1 MSEIPSVPASDYLQR
16 AQVRLQALQAS
27 GLQRQ
32 RLLRTGGAGRLIT
45 LDGKDCLNFSSN
57 DYLGLN
63 THPDLPEIARRAACQ
78 YGNGSSGSALV
89 SGYSEPLQALEQAI
103 ATLTGRTAA
112 VVFSS
117 GYLANLALAQVFCQ
131 RGQTVLEDR
140 LNHASLIDSA
150 RLAGCRLKRYRHADA
165 ADLAHKV
172 ERGESR
178 QVGLVCTDAVF
189 SMDGDTAPLPELA
202 DCCGKA
208 GVLLAVDDA
217 HGIGVFGREEN
228 NLGQGSVAAAGLDES
243 QVPLL
248 CGTLGK
254 AYASAGAFV
263 AGPQPLIDLL
273 VQTARTY
280 LFNTALPPAL
290 AATALAAI
298 RLSQEESQHRQR
310 LFANIAHFRQL
321 ARAAGLPVHEVNGPI
336 QPLLV
341 GPETQA
347 TAAERALRQQG
358 FFVRAMRY
366 PTVAK
371 GQARLRITLT
381 ASHRRDDLQ
390 RLVEALSKVLTE
402 IAENPIAHD

>member
-1 MSEIPSVPASDYLQR
+1 MASINAQPDYLQR
-16 AQVRLQALQAS
+16 AQARLHALKTG

-32 RLLRTGGAGRLIT
+32 RLVRSGAAGRFIT
-45 LDGKDCLNFSSN
+45 LDGTPCLNFSSN
-57 DYLGLN
+57 DYLGLSS
-63 THPDLPEIARRAACQ
+63 HPALLSAATGAARK

-89 SGYSEPLQALEQAI
+89 SGYSEPLHELEQHI
-103 ATLTGRTAA
+103 ALLTGRSSA

-150 RLAGCRLKRYRHADA
+150 QLAACRLRRYRHTDV
-165 ADLAHKV
+165 ADL
-172 ERGESR
+172 SR
-178 QVGLVCTDAVF
+178 KIQRQPEGQVGLVCSDAVF
-189 SMDGDTAPLPELA
+189 SMDGDTAPLSELA
-202 DCCGKA
+202 QSCAKA

-217 HGIGVFGREEN
+217 HGMGVFGPAAN
-228 NLGQGSVAAAGLDES
+228 NQGQGSVAAAGLDES

-254 AYASAGAFV
+254 AYAAAGAFV
-263 AGPQPLIDLL
+263 SGPAALVELL

-280 LFNTALPPAL
+280 LFNTALPPAV

-298 RLSQEESQHRQR
+298 RISRDESGHRHR
-310 LFANIAHFRQL
+310 LFANIARFRQL
-321 ARAAGLPVHEVNGPI
+321 ASTAGLPLGDVSGPI
-336 QPLLV
+336 QPV
-341 GPETQA
+341 FIGDESRA
-347 TAAERALRQQG
+347 TAAELALRQRG

-381 ASHRRDDLQ
+381 ACHRRIDLQ
-390 RLVEALSKVLTE
+390 RLVQALSEVVPE
-402 IAENPIAHD
+402 AEEQRGKARD